1 MGRAPPCGGSKDS
14 RKTTLGVNRGQQR
27 DREGTARLKCP
38 DTVGLP
44 SPQQQIP
51 AAERQIVRI
60 GQESGG
66 GRRNWL
72 CCNFLSGRT
81 DSLKGRKMT
90 IRPAIFKCRQTEPR
104 LILCAVRWYLRYSL
118 SLRDVEEL
126 LAERGRR
133 ADHTTVWRWVQRYAL
148 DIEQ

>member
-60 GQESGG
+60 GQRKAVAYVEIGQSPVGARVVAVLGKVGIAVAGEEAGG
-66 GRRNWL
+66 IVDRLRPRVTDKRGEAGREAP
-72 CCNFLSGRT
+72 GET
-81 DSLKGRKMT
+81 
-90 IRPAIFKCRQTEPR
+90 R
-104 LILCAVRWYLRYSL
+104 L
-118 SLRDVEEL
+118 
-126 LAERGRR
+126 
-133 ADHTTVWRWVQRYAL
+133 
-148 DIEQ
+148 